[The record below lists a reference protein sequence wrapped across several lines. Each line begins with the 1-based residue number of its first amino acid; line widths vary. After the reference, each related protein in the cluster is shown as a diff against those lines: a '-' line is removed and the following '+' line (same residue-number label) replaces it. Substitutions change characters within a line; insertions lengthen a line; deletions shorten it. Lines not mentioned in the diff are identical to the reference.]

1 MVKSGHASPVTRF
14 GFSNPERPRLGVE
27 VLDFATLRRRSPPDM
42 LAAVH
47 RTDFHQLFLF
57 TGGTGTMTVDFV
69 DHPVAAGT
77 LLYICPGRVLRL
89 PRPSTVD
96 ALMVLYTE
104 SFPPQLPALLDPFSP
119 ISWTVPDHSLRRAV
133 LELKSEYRRAVAEPE
148 SVITVELLRQLLGAL
163 LGTGHHCRGLRPRPL
178 ERLLDLGTDRVG
190 QLGRLVAS
198 LLQQPVR
205 ARLCLADLGG
215 RMPLRLRLG
224 LTSFVAGRVED
235 LGALALA
242 LLAIPLDL
250 VLSLLELAL
259 ASADLF
265 LGAADLGRGCRLRVA
280 LDRVGHVGGGADH
293 VQRVH
298 PYGVAGRLDLAAAS
312 GRLKDAQL
320 DLELR
325 CVTPEGLE
333 RLLDALR
340 LVTAVRKGRQLL
352 DARKRRQRCL
362 LSSFAGHQF
371 GKYGDCIGGRAI
383 SD

>member
-77 LLYICPGRVLRL
+77 LLYVCPGRVLRL

-163 LGTGHHCRGLRPRPL
+163 LLRIRRLPNAGEIPAKDETFHRFQHEV
-178 ERLLDLGTDRVG
+178 ERSFATTRNASDYAARVG
-190 QLGRLVAS
+190 YS
-198 LLQQPVR
+198 LRSLN
-205 ARLCLADLGG
+205 RLCQAATGD
-215 RMPLRLRLG
+215 
-224 LTSFVAGRVED
+224 TAK
-235 LGALALA
+235 ALIDA
-242 LLAIPLDL
+242 
-250 VLSLLELAL
+250 
-259 ASADLF
+259 
-265 LGAADLGRGCRLRVA
+265 RVA
-280 LDRVGHVGGGADH
+280 LEA
-293 VQRVH
+293 
-298 PYGVAGRLDLAAAS
+298 
-312 GRLKDAQL
+312 K
-320 DLELR
+320 
-325 CVTPEGLE
+325 
-333 RLLDALR
+333 RLLVHTDLPVATIGHR
-340 LVTAVRKGRQLL
+340 LGFTEPTN
-352 DARKRRQRCL
+352 
-362 LSSFAGHQF
+362 F
-371 GKYGDCIGGRAI
+371 GKFFTRETGLTPGAFRDHEHT
-383 SD
+383 